1 MRFDDAE
8 LRLKNNNKT
17 WKEAYDEKIEDIN
30 DKSDKFNYQIS
41 ILNFKK

>member
-8 LRLKNNNKT
+8 LCLKNNNKT

-41 ILNFKK
+41 ILNF